1 MVINKRLC
9 APFLRL
15 KLANETRRLGRK
27 QKQKTKED
35 TVKIKEFE
43 QIRPIHSKLALAVIK
58 I

>member
-43 QIRPIHSKLALAVIK
+43 QI
-58 I
+58 